1 VLKGLLSFH
10 GFRAD
15 VEKSR
20 EIAQEMLRLADA
32 QNDPSM
38 RVDAYLGMGSSV
50 AFAGDLELGLEYL
63 DRGIETFETHRFQPR
78 RLQLGIDPR
87 IASLTTS
94 GFLLALLGRP
104 DSALVRPN
112 RAIAL
117 AEELEHPY
125 SIGYALYHAG
135 YLHSWRRE
143 PELVRDRARSIL
155 QLVAVHDLPLWRA
168 LGTCLLG
175 AATSELGD
183 PIEGLRL
190 VDEGLSWYQD
200 LRTPPVFWP
209 MIRFLQAGVNGR
221 AGKATEAR
229 AAVDEAVTLAG
240 ENSILTP
247 SFVIGRADLLLLL
260 DPTSIDEATDSYE
273 DAAKRAAGYKARLPQ
288 LQATTR
294 LVRIAR
300 SHAERAAR
308 VASLRSIYGEF
319 TEGFTT
325 RDLVDAAQLLE
336 VGRSGSA
343 G

>member
-1 VLKGLLSFH
+1 
-10 GFRAD
+10 
-15 VEKSR
+15 
-20 EIAQEMLRLADA
+20 
-32 QNDPSM
+32 
-38 RVDAYLGMGSSV
+38 
-50 AFAGDLELGLEYL
+50 
-63 DRGIETFETHRFQPR
+63 
-78 RLQLGIDPR
+78 
-87 IASLTTS
+87 
-94 GFLLALLGRP
+94 
-104 DSALVRPN
+104 
-112 RAIAL
+112 
-117 AEELEHPY
+117 
-125 SIGYALYHAG
+125 
-135 YLHSWRRE
+135 
-143 PELVRDRARSIL
+143 
-155 QLVAVHDLPLWRA
+155 
-168 LGTCLLG
+168 
-175 AATSELGD
+175 
-183 PIEGLRL
+183 
-190 VDEGLSWYQD
+190 
-200 LRTPPVFWP
+200 
-209 MIRFLQAGVNGR
+209 MIRVLQAGVNGR